1 MNTNS
6 IKDLKHPLTYEEK
19 LELSGWISELFRLH
33 GVYVM
38 LTGSML
44 LKRLGII
51 DREPQDIDFIIAD
64 ISSNLK
70 DYTLPPFSNEVEFE
84 DEDGY
89 RVLKRFYWLGTK
101 VEIIHDEESGNVE
114 LWEDGE
120 DADIEIV
127 EGILKAKKSYLETE
141 SRPDQIAKHT
151 EDIQKIEQWLATKR
165 TKQC

>member
-6 IKDLKHPLTYEEK
+6 IKDLKCPLSFEEK
-19 LELSGWISELFRLH
+19 LELADWMKEAFSLY
-33 GVYVM
+33 GVYVK

-51 DREPQDIDFIIAD
+51 DREPQDLDFIIAD
-64 ISSNLK
+64 ISSNIQY
-70 DYTLPPFSNEVEFE
+70 YTLPPFSKEVEFE

-120 DADIEIV
+120 EANIKIV

-141 SRPDQIAKHT
+141 VRPEQIAKHT

>member
-101 VEIIHDEESGNVE
+101 VEIIHDEDLAENIFR
-114 LWEDGE
+114 LNQE

-141 SRPDQIAKHT
+141 TRLDQIAKHT
-151 EDIQKIEQWLATKR
+151 EDIPRIEQWLATKR

>member
-19 LELSGWISELFRLH
+19 LELSGWISELFSLH

-141 SRPDQIAKHT
+141 TRPDQIAKHT
-151 EDIQKIEQWLATKR
+151 EDIPKIEQWLASKR